1 MSELPQTVAVRAGEE
16 LDTDVVERF
25 LADHLDVP
33 GAAVTIEQFPGGASN
48 LTYLVRAGGREYVL
62 RRPPF
67 GTKAKSAHDMAREYR
82 ILSHLHDAFSYAP
95 RPLAF
100 CADAS
105 LIGEPFYVM
114 ERLPGIIL
122 RRELPDGLTLGAA
135 DARALCENL
144 IAVQAELHAVDYA
157 SAGLGELGQPE
168 GYVAR
173 QIAGWSDRYRKAR
186 TPDVPDNEALMKWL
200 AENQPADSGRSA
212 LIHNDYKFD
221 NVVLTPEDDGLRISG
236 VLDWEMATLGDPLM
250 DLGASLAYWVQAD
263 DPQALQLIRML
274 PTHLPGMMTRREVIE
289 HYFHVSGLGA
299 ERFDVYYAYGL
310 FRLAAIVQ
318 QIYYRYFQGQT
329 ANPQFAR
336 FGEFCTVL
344 SRTAEAVAGGADLI

>member
-1 MSELPQTVAVRAGEE
+1 MSDSSQTVAVRPGEE
-16 LDTDVVERF
+16 LDTGIVARF
-25 LADHLDVP
+25 LADHLPVPAADV
-33 GAAVTIEQFPGGASN
+33 AIEQFPGGASN
-48 LTYLVRAGGREYVL
+48 LTYLVSAGDKEYVL

-82 ILSHLHDAFSYAP
+82 ILSHLHEVFAYAP

-100 CADAS
+100 CSDAS

-122 RRELPDGLTLGAA
+122 RRELPEGLTLDAGA
-135 DARALCENL
+135 ARALCENL
-144 IAVQAELHAVDYA
+144 IGVQAELHAVNYA
-157 SAGLGELGQPE
+157 AAGLEGLGHPE
-168 GYVAR
+168 GYIAR

-186 TPDVPDNEALMKWL
+186 TPDVPDNEALMTWL
-200 AENQPADSGRSA
+200 ADNQPPDSGRAA

-221 NVVLTPEDDGLRISG
+221 NVVLTASDHGLAISG

-250 DLGASLAYWVQAD
+250 DLGASLAYWVEAG
-263 DPQALQLIRML
+263 DPRPMQLIRML
-274 PTHLPGMMTRREVIE
+274 PTHLPGMMSRREVVE
-289 HYFHVSGLGA
+289 RYFQVSGLDT
-299 ERFDVYYAYGL
+299 ERFDIYYVYGL
-310 FRLAAIVQ
+310 FRLAVIVQ
-318 QIYYRYFQGQT
+318 QIYYRYTKGQT
-329 ANPQFAR
+329 SNPQFAR